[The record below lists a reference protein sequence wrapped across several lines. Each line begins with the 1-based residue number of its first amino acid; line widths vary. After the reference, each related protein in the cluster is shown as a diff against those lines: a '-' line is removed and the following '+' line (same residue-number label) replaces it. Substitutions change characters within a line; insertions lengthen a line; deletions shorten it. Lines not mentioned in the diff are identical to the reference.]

1 MRSPAQLSCTQAVC
15 STGSIGYVPWFS
27 FLHACSTKGS
37 DFMLGLQLLQAACKT
52 ARLAWLVLLGSP
64 VLFAVCLVILPKH

>member
-1 MRSPAQLSCTQAVC
+1 
-15 STGSIGYVPWFS
+15 
-27 FLHACSTKGS
+27 
-37 DFMLGLQLLQAACKT
+37 MLGLQLLQAACKT